1 MSRAPR
7 ITVVGSV
14 NLDFVARAARLPAP
28 GETVTGATLARHPGG
43 KGANQA
49 LAARR
54 LGAEVRLVARVGRDA
69 LAAEALQLLH
79 AEGVDLEHCR
89 EDPQAATGVA
99 LIAVSV
105 QGENQIVV
113 APGAN
118 ASLHAAHLDTDA
130 AFATDA
136 LICQLEVPVDT
147 VQAAALRHPGF
158 VCLNLAPAL
167 DVPPELLRRANL
179 LIVNES
185 EAAYYG
191 MPLLQAV
198 ADSGALLAITLG
210 ARGAELW
217 RGGLRIAEARPPAVQ
232 VVDTTG
238 AGDCFVAALT
248 VALLEGRAPA
258 DALRFACVAGALA
271 TTRAGAQ
278 PSLPHRVAVDAV
290 NTGLVKT
297 DSVRRLTRR

>member
-14 NLDFVARAARLPAP
+14 NLDFVARGARLPAP

-54 LGAEVRLVARVGRDA
+54 LGAEVMLVARVGHDA
-69 LAAEALQLLH
+69 LAGEALQLLQ
-79 AEGVDLEHCR
+79 AEGVNLEHCR
-89 EDPQAATGVA
+89 EDAQASTGVA
-99 LIAVSV
+99 LIAVSI

-118 ASLHAAHLDTDA
+118 AGLLAAHLDADA

-136 LICQLEVPVDT
+136 LICQLEVPVET

-167 DVPPELLRRANL
+167 GVPPELLRRAGL

-191 MPLLQAV
+191 MGLMQAV

-217 RGGLRIAEARPPAVQ
+217 RGGVRIAEARPPAVQ

-248 VALLEGRAPA
+248 VALLEGRAPG

-278 PSLPHRVAVDAV
+278 PSLPWRAEVD
-290 NTGLVKT
+290 GVKT
-297 DSVRRLTRR
+297 LG

>member
-1 MSRAPR
+1 
-7 ITVVGSV
+7 
-14 NLDFVARAARLPAP
+14 
-28 GETVTGATLARHPGG
+28 
-43 KGANQA
+43 
-49 LAARR
+49 
-54 LGAEVRLVARVGRDA
+54 
-69 LAAEALQLLH
+69 
-79 AEGVDLEHCR
+79 
-89 EDPQAATGVA
+89 
-99 LIAVSV
+99 
-105 QGENQIVV
+105 
-113 APGAN
+113 
-118 ASLHAAHLDTDA
+118 
-130 AFATDA
+130 
-136 LICQLEVPVDT
+136 

-167 DVPPELLRRANL
+167 DVPPELLRRADL

-278 PSLPHRVAVDAV
+278 PSLPWRAEVD
-290 NTGLVKT
+290 GVKT
-297 DSVRRLTRR
+297 LG

>member
-118 ASLHAAHLDTDA
+118 ASLHAAHLDADA

-167 DVPPELLRRANL
+167 DVPPELLRRADL

-278 PSLPHRVAVDAV
+278 PSLPWRAEVD
-290 NTGLVKT
+290 GVKT
-297 DSVRRLTRR
+297 LG

>member
-14 NLDFVARAARLPAP
+14 NLDFVARGARLPAP

-79 AEGVDLEHCR
+79 AEGVDLEDCR

-99 LIAVSV
+99 LIAVSI

-118 ASLHAAHLDTDA
+118 ACLRAAHLDADA

-167 DVPPELLRRANL
+167 DVPPELLRRADL

-278 PSLPHRVAVDAV
+278 PSLPWRAEVD
-290 NTGLVKT
+290 GVKT
-297 DSVRRLTRR
+297 LG